1 MTHDCTCS
9 RRNLIGRRGL
19 KVDMATMTLVV
30 LELRALCCHI
40 VGKVTEKISS
50 RFNGSSRSGGRENV
64 HVLTMTMSPRA

>member
-1 MTHDCTCS
+1 M
-9 RRNLIGRRGL
+9 
-19 KVDMATMTLVV
+19 DMATMTLVV

-50 RFNGSSRSGGRENV
+50 RFNGSSRSGGRETV